1 MNDKMNDKVI
11 KQGACSNCSSSDANT
26 LYEDGHWYCFSC
38 NTYTPPER
46 KQMNNN
52 NNITPAP
59 IRGVV
64 KTNFTEGHTEA
75 LHDRRINKETCS
87 KFNVAVR
94 KDNDNN
100 ITQHIYK
107 YYDSNNSHVASKVR
121 NTKEK
126 EFWAEGSISTAG
138 LFGQN
143 LFAARGKFVT
153 ITEGEIDCMSAYQ
166 MMGAKW
172 ACVSVKT
179 GAAGA
184 VRDCKASYEY
194 LNKFETIII
203 CFDNDEPG
211 KAAASKVAQLF
222 EPNKC
227 KIMRLDYKDANE
239 YAQRGESKKFL
250 DAWWDADVY
259 TPAGII
265 NLKSLQSSLYEEQ
278 KNDTCLYPWQALN
291 DKTYGMRTGEL
302 VTFTAGA
309 GMGKSSVTRELMHH
323 ILTATNS
330 NIGVL
335 ALEENIKKTAF
346 NIMSVEAGAR
356 LYIKEIRDQHTREQ
370 LKKWEDATI
379 GTSRFYAF
387 DHFGSIHNDEI
398 LNRVQYMAKALDC
411 KWIILDH
418 LSILVSGQEGDD
430 ERKSIDIL
438 MTKLRSLVEQT
449 GVGLLLVS
457 HLRRPTGDTGH
468 ENGREVTLSHLR
480 GSASIA
486 HLSDCVI
493 ALERNQQAHDSMT
506 ANTTMLRILKN
517 RYTGDTGAAG
527 NLLYDRAT
535 GRLKELKDNKLDD
548 TNQFDV
554 GD

>member
-52 NNITPAP
+52 NNNNVTPAP

-211 KAAASKVAQLF
+211 RAAASKVAQLF

-227 KIMRLDYKDANE
+227 KIMRMDYKDANE
-239 YAQRGESKKFL
+239 YTQRGESKKFL

-323 ILTATNS
+323 LLTATNS

-356 LYIKEIRDQHTREQ
+356 LYIKEIRDQHTR
-370 LKKWEDATI
+370 
-379 GTSRFYAF
+379 
-387 DHFGSIHNDEI
+387 
-398 LNRVQYMAKALDC
+398 
-411 KWIILDH
+411 
-418 LSILVSGQEGDD
+418 
-430 ERKSIDIL
+430 
-438 MTKLRSLVEQT
+438 SLVEQT

-457 HLRRPTGDTGH
+457 HLRRPTGDIGH

-554 GD
+554 H